1 MEVFGLGVKIR
12 EEGAATVEAALAK
25 LQKQF
30 SATSRSATTF
40 AKAIGKIGDASVVL
54 TKVTAD
60 LDAVSRAA
68 TRLNITQNTT
78 TTSTTNMARQFA
90 ASALSIT
97 GVTLAIR
104 SLVQT
109 SDQMMLLEGRLGLVA
124 KGTANLRQLQDDL
137 FASAQKTRS
146 SFADTSE
153 LYARVAR
160 NADQL
165 GFSQAQLLQFSELT
179 QMSIRTSGIN
189 AIEASRGMIQLS
201 QALASGVLR
210 GDEFRAV
217 MEQMPGTARAI
228 ADGLGVPIG
237 KLREMAYNGEL
248 TAELVMNAILKM
260 DSKIRED
267 FGKLPTT
274 IGDGFT
280 RIRNTFSKAIVDANQ
295 VTGATNALGRA
306 LSDIATNIEVPL
318 TKAFINIGNAA
329 KLLVPV
335 FDGIGRSI
343 KFLYDNAEEVKVLF
357 IVLGGVLLAAFSAKL
372 VAAIGA
378 ASTAVWGFATKTTAA
393 LMASG
398 PLGIA
403 IIALTTGFALWNR
416 HLNKTNEELV
426 KQQALLDALSDPK
439 YDPARHGEFAAMAGG
454 APAPAPRPTGG
465 GGVTGGKALAEQLTL
480 QERGFAA
487 FLDFMT
493 RMREQAASAVD
504 LSGFANIERQ
514 RRENAE
520 RERQKHLDSIAKF
533 GIDISKIPMPP
544 LPPLKGPGLDMSETT
559 RQFREAMYKFQ
570 AEADAS
576 LEELRENMPN
586 IIATTIAM
594 GIADGLTQGF
604 AAAFAGGG
612 IGEGFKAL
620 TASLLGGLGSML
632 ITFGTK
638 ALLASELMIQLKAS
652 LAAFEPGLSAA
663 KAIGIIALGAA
674 LKGAAQAAF
683 GGRGG
688 GGGRGGLPISSTGAF
703 TGGGMSALPTQ
714 QIIFGAT
721 SATTAAGMQ
730 PRSSTNVTIIGPN
743 DPTAQR
749 AMQELL
755 AKANSRGRVG

>member
-40 AKAIGKIGDASVVL
+40 AKAIGRIGESAVVL
-54 TKVTAD
+54 TKVTSD

-68 TRLNITQNTT
+68 SRLNVTQSNT
-78 TTSTTNMARQFA
+78 SASATNVARQFA
-90 ASALSIT
+90 ATALSVT

-104 SLVQT
+104 SLIQT
-109 SDQMMLLEGRLGLVA
+109 SDQMMLLEGRIGLVA
-124 KGTANLRQLQDDL
+124 DGMDNLRSLQDRL
-137 FASAQKTRS
+137 FESAQKTRS
-146 SFADTSE
+146 SYADTSE
-153 LYARVAR
+153 LFARVAR
-160 NADQL
+160 NSDEL
-165 GFSQAQLLQFSELT
+165 GFSQEQLLQFSELT

-248 TAELVMNAILKM
+248 TAQTVMNAILKM

-280 RIRNTFSKAIVDANQ
+280 RIGNTFQKAIVHANET
-295 VTGATNALGRA
+295 TGATNALGRA
-306 LSDIATNIEVPL
+306 LSSLATDIADPL
-318 TKAFINIGNAA
+318 TQTFVNLGNAA
-329 KLLVPV
+329 KALVPV
-335 FDGIGRSI
+335 FDGLGKSI
-343 KFLYDNAEEVKVLF
+343 RFLYDNAEEVKAFF
-357 IVLGGVLLAAFSAKL
+357 IIFGGVLLAAFSPQL
-372 VAAIGA
+372 VAAIGLA
-378 ASTAVWGFATKTTAA
+378 GTAIAGFAAKATAA
-393 LMASG
+393 LVASG

-403 IIALTTGFALWNR
+403 IIALTTGFAIWNR
-416 HLNKTNEELV
+416 HLNKTNEELDR
-426 KQQALLDALSDPK
+426 QLALLDALSDPK

-454 APAPAPRPTGG
+454 VDKLAPRPVVTSGG
-465 GGVTGGKALAEQLTL
+465 GGGKAVVEQLTL
-480 QERGFAA
+480 QERGYAA

-493 RMREQAASAVD
+493 RMREQVASVID
-504 LSGFANIERQ
+504 VSDFANIERQ

-533 GIDISKIPMPP
+533 GVDISMIPMPE
-544 LPPLKGPGLDMSETT
+544 LPPIKGPEVDMSETA
-559 RQFREAMYKFQ
+559 RSFRESMYKFQ

-576 LEELRENMPN
+576 LAELRENLPN

-612 IGEGFKAL
+612 IAEGFKAM
-620 TASLLGGLGSML
+620 TAAMLGGLGSML

-638 ALLASELMIQLKAS
+638 ALLASQLMIGLKAS
-652 LAAFEPGLSAA
+652 LAAFDPSGSAA

-688 GGGRGGLPISSTGAF
+688 GGGGGLPSSSTGAF

>member
-1 MEVFGLGVKIR
+1 MEVFGLGIKIR

-30 SATSRSATTF
+30 AATSRSATTF
-40 AKAIGKIGDASVVL
+40 AKAIGKIGESAVVL

-60 LDAVSRAA
+60 LDATARAA
-68 TRLNITQNTT
+68 TRLNVVQS
-78 TTSTTNMARQFA
+78 TTSASAGNIAKQFA
-90 ASALSIT
+90 ATALSIT
-97 GVTLAIR
+97 GVTLALR
-104 SLVQT
+104 SLIQT
-109 SDQMMLLEGRLGLVA
+109 SDQMMLLEGRIGLVA
-124 KGTANLRQLQDDL
+124 QGTDNLRSLQDRL
-137 FASAQKTRS
+137 FESAQKTRAS
-146 SFADTSE
+146 YADTSE

-228 ADGLGVPIG
+228 ADGLNVPIG

-260 DSKIRED
+260 DSRIRAD
-267 FGKLPTT
+267 FEKLPVT
-274 IGDGFT
+274 ISDGFT
-280 RIRNTFSKAIVDANQ
+280 RIRNAFQRAIVDANQ
-295 VTGATNALGRA
+295 TTGATNALGSA
-306 LSDIATNIEVPL
+306 LSRLALDIEAPLVKAFTTIGDAAKMLVPL
-318 TKAFINIGNAA
+318 
-329 KLLVPV
+329 
-335 FDGIGRSI
+335 FDGLGATI
-343 KFLYDNAEEVKVLF
+343 KFISRNSEEIKTSL
-357 IVLGGVLLAAFSAKL
+357 IALGGILLAAFSPQLIAAI
-372 VAAIGA
+372 VAAGVAIA
-378 ASTAVWGFATKTTAA
+378 GFATKATAA
-393 LMASG
+393 LIASG
-398 PLGIA
+398 PLGLVIVG
-403 IIALTTGFALWNR
+403 LTTGFALFNR
-416 HLNKTNEELV
+416 HLNKTNEELDR
-426 KQQALLDALSDPK
+426 QLALLDALSDPK

-454 APAPAPRPTGG
+454 VDRLAPRPTTAIGNLG
-465 GGVTGGKALAEQLTL
+465 AKRIAEELTL
-480 QERGFAA
+480 QQRGLAA

-493 RMREQAASAVD
+493 RMREKVASAIDVSD
-504 LSGFANIERQ
+504 FANIERQ
-514 RRENAE
+514 RRENAD
-520 RERQKHLDSIAKF
+520 RERQKHLDGIAKF
-533 GIDISKIPMPP
+533 GIDISKIPMPS
-544 LPPLKGPGLDMSETT
+544 LPPIKGPGLDLSETT
-559 RQFREAMYKFQ
+559 RQFREAMYRFRN
-570 AEADAS
+570 EADEA
-576 LEELRENMPN
+576 LAELREQMPN

-612 IGEGFKAL
+612 IAEGFKAL

-632 ITFGTK
+632 IAFGTK
-638 ALLASELMIQLKAS
+638 ALLASELMIGLKAS
-652 LAAFEPGLSAA
+652 LAAFDPSGSAA

-688 GGGRGGLPISSTGAF
+688 ARGGLPISSTGAF
-703 TGGGMSALPTQ
+703 TGGGISALPTQ

-755 AKANSRGRVG
+755 AKANSRGRIG